1 MNTIAVS
8 KDELLRLAI
17 ERFWETFPPAWNR
30 IRGHV
35 RTIAVEQ
42 FGITVEQFHILRH
55 IRKGASSVSDLAE
68 VRQISRPGVS
78 QIVDMLVDKGLV
90 DRQRHPDDRRYVQ
103 LELTQEG
110 DRLLDAIFRKNQA
123 WMMEKM
129 AVLTPAELDEIM
141 RALEML
147 RKTFDE

>member
-1 MNTIAVS
+1 MNTTAVS

-17 ERFWETFPPAWNR
+17 ERFWETFPQAWNR
-30 IRGHV
+30 IRGQV

-42 FGITVEQFHILRH
+42 FGISVEQFHILRH

>member
-1 MNTIAVS
+1 MNTTAVS

-17 ERFWETFPPAWNR
+17 ERFWETFPPAWSR

>member
-1 MNTIAVS
+1 MNTTAVS

-17 ERFWETFPPAWNR
+17 ERFWETFPQAWNR
-30 IRGHV
+30 IRGQV

-110 DRLLDAIFRKNQA
+110 DRLLDAIFKKNQA